1 MVSNGGPSPSGTP
14 LITAFTP
21 GAARNNFTGG
31 FGMQFTVGATP
42 LTVTALGRIYVAGN
56 TRAHLVRLVNAG
68 DGTAVPGGSVS
79 ITLPSGTAG
88 QFVYVSL
95 ASPVTLNANTSYCLV
110 SDEVSGGDQFYDLG
124 SVTAT
129 SAVSVDTA
137 IVAWAGGLTP
147 LGGPNTSYVVNLM
160 YTTGP

>member
-1 MVSNGGPSPSGTP
+1 MSAGGSLLGNAADNGIQHGRGAEQLHGRVRNAVHGGSHTADGDGPD
-14 LITAFTP
+14 I
-21 GAARNNFTGG
+21 
-31 FGMQFTVGATP
+31 
-42 LTVTALGRIYVAGN
+42 VAGN
-56 TRAHLVRLVNAG
+56 TRAHLVRLVSAS

-129 SAVSVDTA
+129 RAASVDTA
-137 IVAWAGGLTP
+137 IVAWAGGLT
-147 LGGPNTSYVVNLM
+147 L
-160 YTTGP
+160 